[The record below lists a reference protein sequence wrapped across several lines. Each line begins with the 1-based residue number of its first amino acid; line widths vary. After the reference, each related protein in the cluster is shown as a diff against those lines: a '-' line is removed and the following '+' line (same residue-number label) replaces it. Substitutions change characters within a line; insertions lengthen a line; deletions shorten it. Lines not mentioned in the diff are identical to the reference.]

1 MNAPPEP
8 ERAIRRILVALD
20 ASADSLAAL
29 AASAEL
35 AAAIEAE
42 LLGLYVE
49 DADLMHAR
57 EHPFA
62 LEIDLVSATPRP
74 LQSGELERQL
84 RVQAA
89 RVRQMLARMADS
101 IGVRWSFR
109 NVRGRVASEVLARV
123 AEADLVILGATG
135 QSMRKGLGSTAQVLL
150 EAGSGPVMVLR
161 RGTRLGRTIH
171 VLYDGTPAGEQALA
185 VAASLMKREGARLV
199 VVLLGSRDE
208 EMKRMA
214 DRVGAWL
221 AERRL
226 SARRIGLP
234 RGPGETRRLASLLL
248 QDRSG
253 LIVVPRSSLAR
264 EGQAFRVLLSGV
276 KCPLLV
282 VG

>member
-62 LEIDLVSATPRP
+62 LEIDFLSATPRP

-84 RVQAA
+84 RAQAA
-89 RVRQMLARMADS
+89 RVRQMLARMANS
-101 IGVRWSFR
+101 IGVHWSFHT
-109 NVRGRVASEVLARV
+109 VRGRVASEVLARV

-135 QSMRKGLGSTAQVLL
+135 HSLRRGPGSTVRALL
-150 EAGSGPVMVLR
+150 ESGSGPVMVLR
-161 RGTRLGRTIH
+161 RGARLGRTIH
-171 VLYDGTPAGEQALA
+171 TLYDGTPAGQQALA
-185 VAASLMKREGARLV
+185 AAASLMVREGARLV
-199 VVLLGSRDE
+199 VVLLGSEDDE
-208 EMKRMA
+208 MRRLDDEV
-214 DRVGAWL
+214 RVWL

-226 SARRIGLP
+226 RARRIGLP
-234 RGPGETRRLASLLL
+234 RGRGEMRRLASLLL

-264 EGQAFRVLLSGV
+264 EGEAFRDLLSGV

>member
-1 MNAPPEP
+1 MSGPPEG
-8 ERAIRRILVALD
+8 AIRRILVALD
-20 ASADSLAAL
+20 ASPDSLAAL

-49 DADLMHAR
+49 DTDLMHAR

-62 LEIDLVSATPRP
+62 LEIDFLSAAPRP

-109 NVRGRVASEVLARV
+109 SVRGRVASELLARV
-123 AEADLVILGATG
+123 EEADLVILGATG
-135 QSMRKGLGSTAQVLL
+135 HSLRRGPGSTVRALL
-150 EAGSGPVMVLR
+150 EVGSGPVMVLR

-171 VLYDGTPAGEQALA
+171 VLYDGTPAGLQALA
-185 VAASLMKREGARLV
+185 AAVSLRTREDSLLV
-199 VVLLGSRDE
+199 VVLLGSEGDEMRRMDE
-208 EMKRMA
+208 E
-214 DRVGAWL
+214 VQAWL

-226 SARRIGLP
+226 RARRIGLP
-234 RGPGETRRLASLLL
+234 RGPGEMRRLASLLL

-253 LIVVPRSSLAR
+253 LIVVPRTSLAR
-264 EGQAFRVLLSGV
+264 EGRAFRDLLSGV